1 MRSDSHS
8 VVVLISVQAILPHC
22 GSLLGS
28 LVMTARRPSVAVRGQ
43 GAIGLT
49 ALGLTILAQQSL
61 VIKIPF
67 KPLIM
72 YHCGQCRATRVCK
85 AVFDV
90 FKLTLNDD
98 FISKTLI

>member
-1 MRSDSHS
+1 MPSDSHF

-43 GAIGLT
+43 GGIDLT
-49 ALGLTILAQQSL
+49 ALGLAILAHQSL
-61 VIKIPF
+61 VIQIHF
-67 KPLIM
+67 KPSITFR
-72 YHCGQCRATRVCK
+72 CGRCRAAGVCE

-90 FKLTLNDD
+90 FKLTLNRHE
-98 FISKTLI
+98 